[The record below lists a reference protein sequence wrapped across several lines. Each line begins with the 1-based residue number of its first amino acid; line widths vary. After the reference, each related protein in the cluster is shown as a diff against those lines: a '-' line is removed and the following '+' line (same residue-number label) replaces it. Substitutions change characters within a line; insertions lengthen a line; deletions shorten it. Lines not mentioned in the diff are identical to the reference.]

1 MKYVNKNIYVFINF
15 SLHLFLLCYNTYINL
30 KKKGGFKMNENY
42 ENYENYETSAT
53 PITKSNY
60 AFGYVFLWMFF
71 GILVTGGV
79 SWLVSASPLLT
90 AVAWSWPAI
99 IISAIV
105 QIVIA
110 LSLGKAT
117 LLKLNKPLAIG
128 LYFVYA
134 ALNGLT
140 FGILFY
146 MLDASELFAIFGV
159 TAGFFAL
166 MCIFAFIFKDSLR
179 RASRFFMIGLTS
191 LLIMSLVSLIFWY
204 SNPLL
209 LAVSIIGLLVFGGL
223 TAFDVRWIKDAMD
236 NSDNPSGIAIYGAF
250 HLYLDFINIFMY
262 IVRIYLLSNKD

>member
-1 MKYVNKNIYVFINF
+1 
-15 SLHLFLLCYNTYINL
+15 
-30 KKKGGFKMNENY
+30 MNENY

-223 TAFDVRWIKDAMD
+223 TALDVRWIKDAMD
-236 NSDNPSGIAIYGAF
+236 NYDNPSGIAIYGAF